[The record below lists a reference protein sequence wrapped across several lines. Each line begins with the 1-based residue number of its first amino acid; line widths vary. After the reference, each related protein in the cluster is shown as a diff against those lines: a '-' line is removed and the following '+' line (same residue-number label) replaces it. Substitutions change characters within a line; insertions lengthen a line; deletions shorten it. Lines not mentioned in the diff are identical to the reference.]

1 LSGCRQILDRL
12 GYSRLQGNA
21 GRILIESIEGAL
33 RIFGDSAGSLV
44 SSLAKDDGLP
54 EKELLLDY
62 RAVETSLDR
71 RLGRDVGK
79 MIMDLTKREL
89 LKRVPTINPDQDIGE
104 IADEICMRD
113 VIDFVRSREGHEH
126 VLFLY
131 GNAKIKDEL
140 LAEFFGSAATA
151 TPKGLLSVSPHR
163 IPSTNNMLYG
173 ELLSVER
180 SKAMDKAFDWV
191 YTIHSVNDSKKGTR
205 IAGEDA
211 SWFFR
216 NGLENEFIQT
226 ERAIGTQAADNISFL
241 CSYDLAKIDERHLET
256 IIPCHG
262 FVVLGDPP
270 AIYKSPA

>member
-1 LSGCRQILDRL
+1 MED
-12 GYSRLQGNA
+12 
-21 GRILIESIEGAL
+21 AL

-44 SSLAKDDGLP
+44 SVLAKDNGLP

-62 RAVETSLDR
+62 RAIETSLDR
-71 RLGRDVGK
+71 RLGRNVGR
-79 MIMDLTKREL
+79 MIMDLAKKEL
-89 LKRVPTINPDQDIGE
+89 LKRAPSINPNQDIGK
-104 IADEICMRD
+104 IADEIFMRD
-113 VIDFVRSREGHEH
+113 VVDFVRSWEGHEH

-131 GNAKIKDEL
+131 GNAGTKDNV
-140 LAEFFGSAATA
+140 LAEFFGSAASA
-151 TPKGLLSVSPHR
+151 TPKGILSVSPCH

-180 SKAMDKAFDWV
+180 SKAMNKAFDWV
-191 YTIHSVNDSKKGTR
+191 YTIHSVNDSMKGTR

-216 NGLENEFIQT
+216 NGLGNEFIQT
-226 ERAIGTQAADNISFL
+226 ERAIGTKVADNISFL

-262 FVVLGDPP
+262 FVVLDDPP
-270 AIYKSPA
+270 AVYKSPA